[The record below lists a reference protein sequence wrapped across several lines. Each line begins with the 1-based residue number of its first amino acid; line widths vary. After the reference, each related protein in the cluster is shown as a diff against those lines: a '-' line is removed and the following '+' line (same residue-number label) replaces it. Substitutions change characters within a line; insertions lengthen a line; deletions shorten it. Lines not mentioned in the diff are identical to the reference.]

1 MNVWKQIIFF
11 VSGGLLPIAV
21 VYFLFSAV
29 VVHLAGHENL
39 TLMLLHLV
47 ITMTFGFDIFLKLGY
62 DLGFHVGLGHMCIGI
77 VAFYHATATWV
88 NKFIRVVKIPLAKPL
103 LA

>member
-1 MNVWKQIIFF
+1 METNNLLRLWGIVANRSCLFFIFC
-11 VSGGLLPIAV
+11 SCG
-21 VYFLFSAV
+21 Y
-29 VVHLAGHENL
+29 LAGHENL

-62 DLGFHVGLGHMCIGI
+62 DLGFHVGLGHICIGI